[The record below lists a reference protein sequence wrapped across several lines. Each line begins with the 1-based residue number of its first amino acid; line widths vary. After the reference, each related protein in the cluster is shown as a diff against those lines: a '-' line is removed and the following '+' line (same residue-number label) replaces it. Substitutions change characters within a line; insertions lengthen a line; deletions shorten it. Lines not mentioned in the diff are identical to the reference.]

1 MDLLRYLHHVRY
13 KYNIEENLSAQKYIF
28 NQNKF
33 FLYKAIII
41 TFLVQLQIV
50 VSELGI
56 QSV

>member
-13 KYNIEENLSAQKYIF
+13 KYNKEENLSAQKYIF
-28 NQNKF
+28 NQNNF

>member
-33 FLYKAIII
+33 FFVQGDFNNFSSPI
-41 TFLVQLQIV
+41 TNCC
-50 VSELGI
+50 E
-56 QSV
+56 